1 MHASTI
7 CDITDFG
14 TQFEPNS
21 SFLDADGEEIFYG
34 GGMPDGFH
42 VTTLPKT
49 RRGESSMNPFAA
61 ELEYDADAE
70 YANLAHMHTSVM
82 RELSGRHFAASLLF
96 ETKRGD
102 GTTDKGVYAML
113 DDAAES
119 PWRQM
124 RIVARFVTGVHAMR
138 DDAVGDS
145 RTVKLLEQRICSKV
159 NDADASVR
167 SEARRLV
174 KRLARDL
181 HAGEITRESAA
192 YPAAKVLNEALASF
206 KTVKPSRGR
215 RKAK

>member
-7 CDITDFG
+7 TDISDFG

-21 SFLDADGEEIFYG
+21 SFLDADGEEVFYG

-49 RRGESSMNPFAA
+49 RRGESSTNPFAA

-70 YANLAHMHTSVM
+70 YDKLAHMHTSIM
-82 RELSGRHFAASLLF
+82 RELSGRQFAARTLF
-96 ETKRGD
+96 GAERGD
-102 GTTDKGVYAML
+102 GSTDKGVYAML
-113 DDAAES
+113 DDAADS

-124 RIVARFVTGVHAMR
+124 RIVARYVSGVHAMR
-138 DDAVGDS
+138 DDAVGDR
-145 RTVKLLEQRICSKV
+145 RTVKLLEQRVCSKV

-174 KRLARDL
+174 KRLVRDL
-181 HAGEITRESAA
+181 HAGDITRDSAA

-206 KTVKPSRGR
+206 KTVKPSRAR